1 MLKKTEESVAYV
13 NFLRL
18 VNDVRVS
25 HDFTMLSPIEE
36 RLLNLLA
43 SAWIQDQ
50 KITVLKAMQFDT
62 EVSHSTSHR
71 LLKGLRQKNLISL
84 EIDERDNR
92 IKYVMPTDK
101 ASDYFKAL
109 GSCLE
114 RAYDRVAA

>member
-1 MLKKTEESVAYV
+1 MKTEESVAYV

-18 VNDVRVS
+18 VNDVRQS
-25 HDFTMLSPIEE
+25 DNFTKLNPIEE

-62 EVSHSTSHR
+62 DISYSTSHR
-71 LLKGLRQKNLISL
+71 LLKSLRQKNLISL
-84 EIDERDNR
+84 QIDEDDNR

-101 ASDYFKAL
+101 ASDYFRAL
-109 GSCLE
+109 GSCL
-114 RAYDRVAA
+114 DRVHEKAATH